1 MKKLSF
7 ILALIIAL
15 TGMIGLFATPAYAAD
30 ITPDYVVDGTT
41 YANVGAALEAAAAS
55 EKETVYI
62 RVDVDTAEAFNN
74 APIAKN
80 IVVYSDNA
88 TAPTLTATAAAADN
102 VHPIDTSKYG
112 GMFDMNGGSLTLE
125 NLNIVTDSDNYCA
138 VYFNTT
144 ATGVGTLV
152 INNCSIDTVGRSIHV
167 NAGGTFTDNVNITV
181 NNSSITSGKNILQ
194 HNARTTGEATKAVI
208 NFNNVEF
215 DASAGGVQVQNV
227 YADINFTNCTVKEGG
242 SLKQLVYSS
251 TKNTVHTLDVVGC
264 DITTTEKTVGY
275 ANTANGTNFNF
286 VDSVLKS
293 PKYVVHV
300 AHATTNVTT
309 LGTFNFVNCDLECT
323 STNYIIALDPASKSG
338 ADIKGVVNIY
348 SGTYK
353 TAGKGLMANDA
364 DARINIYGGSFI
376 STSTTG
382 FIMGGNTKAY
392 FYGGTIDATLPFA
405 ANNAG
410 QQATGI
416 QAITDGTK
424 TTYVPEGITVD
435 TTLLSAKGAQIVNG
449 TTSESASTSIR
460 LVFQIK
466 ATEAELANYSAIGVW
481 ASKSN
486 STVMDLGELN
496 AQAKVTVLP
505 TTTTVYTSVNADG
518 VVVEAAEGYY
528 YILVEIS
535 NISNA
540 NFADLIYVRPYVV
553 AADGTTVTAG
563 DAYVTSVNSFL
574 K

>member
-7 ILALIIAL
+7 ILALVIAL

-30 ITPDYVVDGTT
+30 ATTLEVGEGKT
-41 YANVGAALEAAAAS
+41 YATIGAALAATGETGS
-55 EKETVYI
+55 YVIEVYNNTNETVIDHVLGEGKSVTI
-62 RVDVDTAEAFNN
+62 RSAGETSYAVNITPADDTSDSKNTVDSQKYHGWFIMTGGT
-74 APIAKN
+74 
-80 IVVYSDNA
+80 VVIDNLDVTVNQNGSSA
-88 TAPTLTATAAAADN
+88 GNYCLVYFVNTAAGYGN
-102 VHPIDTSKYG
+102 VVIDKA
-112 GMFDMNGGSLTLE
+112 
-125 NLNIVTDSDNYCA
+125 NIVTYGRCILVGATAGVHAGTTVNISISNSTMTSTASKIFVQFNNRKAGAIANINLTNVGFADGVANALLSNAETLTFNAVNCYSLPGTKLAYGFNSSGTKYGTINFINCEYNIGNYLAANSTGSGNVSEINVYSGTYNTSDKGIQNNSA
-138 VYFNTT
+138 T
-144 ATGVGTLV
+144 AK
-152 INNCSIDTVGRSIHV
+152 V
-167 NAGGTFTDNVNITV
+167 NIYGGTFT
-181 NNSSITSGKNILQ
+181 
-194 HNARTTGEATKAVI
+194 
-208 NFNNVEF
+208 
-215 DASAGGVQVQNV
+215 
-227 YADINFTNCTVKEGG
+227 
-242 SLKQLVYSS
+242 
-251 TKNTVHTLDVVGC
+251 
-264 DITTTEKTVGY
+264 
-275 ANTANGTNFNF
+275 
-286 VDSVLKS
+286 
-293 PKYVVHV
+293 
-300 AHATTNVTT
+300 
-309 LGTFNFVNCDLECT
+309 
-323 STNYIIALDPASKSG
+323 
-338 ADIKGVVNIY
+338 
-348 SGTYK
+348 
-353 TAGKGLMANDA
+353 
-364 DARINIYGGSFI
+364 
-376 STSTTG
+376 STSANG
-382 FIMGGNTKAY
+382 FIMGASTKAY
-392 FYGGTIDATLPFA
+392 FYGGTIDAALPFNT
-405 ANNAG
+405 NNAG

-486 STVMDLGELN
+486 STVMDLGDLN

-540 NFADLIYVRPYVV
+540 NFADVIYVRPYVV